1 MAKLGDD
8 CEHHWMIDEANGPTS
23 EGRCQRCGCLRN
35 FFNFT
40 KYRDSKL
47 VSKSE
52 REEEFDTSIRPGT
65 GDDDTWPGHRPDP
78 ADESVQVG

>member
-1 MAKLGDD
+1 MANPGDD

-23 EGRCQRCGCLRN
+23 EGRCQRCGCLKN

-65 GDDDTWPGHRPDP
+65 GDDDTWAGHRPDP
-78 ADESVQVG
+78 ADESLQVG